1 MSNQNNLAGM
11 NFSKIPLEKMN
22 HMNSNTLM
30 EVLGIE
36 YVEAGENYICARM
49 PVDKRTH
56 QPMGLLHGGA
66 SAALVETIGSLGSA
80 LICDLSKEYPVGLE
94 VNTNHI
100 GGIQEGAVIG
110 KGILIHQGK
119 KTHIWQVEIREEDS
133 DRLIAIG
140 RLTVMIIQK

>member
-1 MSNQNNLAGM
+1 M

-22 HMNSNTLM
+22 QMNSNTLM

-36 YVEAGENYICARM
+36 YIDAGEDFIVARM
-49 PVDKRTH
+49 PVDHRTH

-94 VNTNHI
+94 VNTNHV
-100 GGIQEGAVIG
+100 GGVKAGNVIG
-110 KGILIHQGK
+110 KGVLVHQGK
-119 KTHIWQVEIREEDS
+119 KTHVWQVDIREESS
-133 DRLIAIG
+133 DRLIATG

>member
-1 MSNQNNLAGM
+1 MD
-11 NFSKIPLEKMN
+11 FSKVPLDKMN
-22 HMNSNTLM
+22 QMNSNTLM

-36 YVEAGENYICARM
+36 YIEAGENYICASM
-49 PVDKRTH
+49 SVDKRTH

-80 LICDLSKEYPVGLE
+80 LICDLAVEYPVGLE

-100 GGIQEGAVIG
+100 GGIKEGIVVG
-110 KGILIHQGK
+110 KGVLVHQGK
-119 KTHIWQVEIREEDS
+119 KTHVWQVDIREEKS
-133 DRLIAIG
+133 ERLIATG

>member
-1 MSNQNNLAGM
+1 M

-36 YVEAGENYICARM
+36 YIEAGENYICARM

-80 LICDLSKEYPVGLE
+80 MICDLSKEYPVGLE

-100 GGIQEGAVIG
+100 GGVKEGSVIG
-110 KGILIHQGK
+110 KGVLIHQGK
-119 KTHIWQVEIREEDS
+119 KTHVWQVDIHEEQS
-133 DRLIAIG
+133 LRLIATG

>member
-1 MSNQNNLAGM
+1 M
-11 NFSKIPLEKMN
+11 NFSNIPLEKMN
-22 HMNSNTLM
+22 QMNSNTLM
-30 EVLGIE
+30 EVLGME
-36 YVEAGENYICARM
+36 YIEAGENYICARM

-100 GGIQEGAVIG
+100 GGVNTGYVLG
-110 KGILIHQGK
+110 KGILVHQGK
-119 KTHIWQVEIREEDS
+119 KTHVWQVDITEES
-133 DRLIAIG
+133 SNRLIATG

>member
-1 MSNQNNLAGM
+1 M
-11 NFSKIPLEKMN
+11 NFNNIPLEKMN
-22 HMNSNTLM
+22 QMNSNTLM

-36 YVEAGENYICARM
+36 YVEAGENYICASM

-66 SAALVETIGSLGSA
+66 SATLVETIGSLGSA
-80 LICDLSKEYPVGLE
+80 MICDLSIEYPVGLE

-100 GGIQEGAVIG
+100 GGVKEGKVIG
-110 KGILIHQGK
+110 KGLLVHQGK
-119 KTHIWQVEIREEDS
+119 KTHVWQVDIREEIS
-133 DRLIAIG
+133 QRMIATG